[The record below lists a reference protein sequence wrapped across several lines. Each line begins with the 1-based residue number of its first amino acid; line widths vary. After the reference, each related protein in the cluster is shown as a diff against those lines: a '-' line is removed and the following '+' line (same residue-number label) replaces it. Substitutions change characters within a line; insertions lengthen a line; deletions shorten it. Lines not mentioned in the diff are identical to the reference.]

1 METAEATMKIGEI
14 AQYFV
19 QWRNEGDGNKIR
31 MELYS
36 ADIESIEEGF
46 NNEIGRV
53 IGMSGL
59 GKKGQGLKQQFEVHN
74 IKASNPVVADNWFSI
89 KFEIDSTDKKSGKRS
104 TLSEIGVFKVKA
116 GKIVKEHYFMF

>member
-1 METAEATMKIGEI
+1 METAEATMNIGEI

-46 NNEIGRV
+46 DNEIGRV
-53 IGMSGL
+53 TGMSGL
-59 GKKGQGLKQQFEVHN
+59 GRKGQGLKKQFEVYN
-74 IKASNPVVADNWFSI
+74 IKASNPVIADNWFSI

-104 TLSEIGVFKVKA
+104 TLSEIGVFKVKG